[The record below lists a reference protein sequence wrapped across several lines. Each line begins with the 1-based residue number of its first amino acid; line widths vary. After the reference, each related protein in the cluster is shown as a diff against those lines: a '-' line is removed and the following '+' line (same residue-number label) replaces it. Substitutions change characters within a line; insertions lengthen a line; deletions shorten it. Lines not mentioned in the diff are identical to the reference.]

1 MSDNT
6 ELLSKFEP
14 EDFVLFNFLLIS
26 YSLLGSKVGLFP
38 NSKEFRDSSI
48 FWI

>member
-14 EDFVLFNFLLIS
+14 EDFVLFNFLLTS
-26 YSLLGSKVGLFP
+26 YSLLFSKVGLFIKL
-38 NSKEFRDSSI
+38 KEFIEVSI
-48 FWI
+48 S

>member
-6 ELLSKFEP
+6 ELLPKSEP

-38 NSKEFRDSSI
+38 NVKEFWDSLV